1 MKTAKNSMH
10 RMQITAEAIA
20 KGFLW
25 NASHNISVGS
35 SCMQSCKF
43 CYLSFC
49 TGHVL
54 TVCLHYLW
62 DGMDPTLSCSP
73 NWPKRM
79 RCIPQG
85 LQRDDPSAFP
95 VMIGILV
102 KCQVERWRELVWWI
116 PAGKWSHCA
125 TAWWTLVSPLLNQ
138 IPSVVTFWSVSM
150 VEIQHGGMQVALGS
164 TVEPLVYN
172 FKHQKLNPSNCL
184 RTIPGWDRCHVY
196 YFYFKW
202 IDDQFKFGI
211 R

>member
-1 MKTAKNSMH
+1 MLHT
-10 RMQITAEAIA
+10 
-20 KGFLW
+20 
-25 NASHNISVGS
+25 ISVRGVVACNPS
-35 SCMQSCKF
+35 S
-43 CYLSFC
+43 
-49 TGHVL
+49 VI
-54 TVCLHYLW
+54 CLFALAMFWLCHYLW
-62 DGMDPTLSCSP
+62 DGMDTTLSCSP

-85 LQRDDPSAFP
+85 LQQDDPSSFP

-102 KCQVERWRELVWWI
+102 KCQVERWRELLWWI
-116 PAGKWSHCA
+116 PAGKWSHCV
-125 TAWWTLVSPLLNQ
+125 TAWWTLVSPLLNK

-164 TVEPLVYN
+164 NVEPLVYN

-184 RTIPGWDRCHVY
+184 RTIPGWDRCAAIMFHVY